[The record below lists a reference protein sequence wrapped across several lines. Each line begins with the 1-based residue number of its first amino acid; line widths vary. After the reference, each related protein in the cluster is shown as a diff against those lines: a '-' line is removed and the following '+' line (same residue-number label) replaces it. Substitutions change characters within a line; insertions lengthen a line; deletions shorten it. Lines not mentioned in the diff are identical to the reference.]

1 MMLDRML
8 TVLRRNWQS
17 RYQPGSSKRLSLG
30 LRFEQLEV
38 RALMAAD
45 ANLVAY
51 RPVTDYINYALHPV
65 PDVFESD
72 PKLGPGI
79 RVNGDDDNANGRAD
93 YSDTVTN
100 SGGDNDLVRVDALGT
115 GSTFNLAW
123 TGPMAVW
130 STPTKSAAI
139 NNGGSVAAGQSLWV
153 EYVSTTH
160 TVGTSAAMTLSV
172 ADVTAAGTTTATDS
186 IVFHSFQSVVIAIGG
201 NTQDPSKF
209 GDPNLGAFTMAGT
222 LYDKGYDVHMFAHN
236 QIQSTGRG
244 AAYDEVVSAVL
255 NRNVDNV
262 AIFGYSWGGGATYEL
277 ANGLKANTAL
287 APAGYKLQYT
297 AYVDGIRHNTISAE
311 TRLPPGTLYHDNYF
325 QRKDLLPRG
334 NTVSGAQ
341 NLNVT
346 TTSWGKNL
354 GHTTIDDSPTLQGL
368 LVGSLM
374 AHVIV

>member
-1 MMLDRML
+1 
-8 TVLRRNWQS
+8 
-17 RYQPGSSKRLSLG
+17 
-30 LRFEQLEV
+30 
-38 RALMAAD
+38 
-45 ANLVAY
+45 
-51 RPVTDYINYALHPV
+51 
-65 PDVFESD
+65 
-72 PKLGPGI
+72 
-79 RVNGDDDNANGRAD
+79 
-93 YSDTVTN
+93 
-100 SGGDNDLVRVDALGT
+100 
-115 GSTFNLAW
+115 
-123 TGPMAVW
+123 
-130 STPTKSAAI
+130 
-139 NNGGSVAAGQSLWV
+139 
-153 EYVSTTH
+153 
-160 TVGTSAAMTLSV
+160 MTLSV
-172 ADVTAAGTTTATDS
+172 TDVTAAGTTTATDS

-222 LYDKGYDVHMFAHN
+222 LYDKGYDVHMYAHN

-255 NRNVDNV
+255 KRNVDYV
-262 AIFGYSWGGGATYEL
+262 AILGYSWGGGATYEL

-334 NTVSGAQ
+334 NTVSGAH

-374 AHVIV
+374 AHVIA